1 MNLTEVSSTTLRCGF
16 QFLPLDPTTISKDVR
31 AAFVVKTVMN
41 AFTCPFTVLFNIL
54 VMIAVKTKRQ
64 LRTKSNIALACLAT
78 TDFTV
83 GLVLQPLHIATFI
96 LVVQVGETPNRLCT
110 LIDVAK
116 TVGVACTLASLYHLF
131 MMSGERYLAIKHAF
145 AYESGLVTEARIMVA
160 SGLSWLGAVF
170 ILPIDYI
177 SEASRKVTL
186 ILTVSVNLFLLIPV
200 ILYFHVVVYKEVRR
214 NKKQIIANQVSLEA
228 RTNLLR
234 SKKSFYTTT
243 IVLLTI
249 MLCYIP
255 ASIWIV
261 ILPVLRN
268 RISATVRHIVLSV
281 TTTLLVLN
289 SFFNPLI
296 YAVRIRY
303 FRVAFIQLLSSK
315 TLPKAEELEKRLF
328 QSRRN

>member
-1 MNLTEVSSTTLRCGF
+1 MSTLHSS
-16 QFLPLDPTTISKDVR
+16 SKR
-31 AAFVVKTVMN
+31 
-41 AFTCPFTVLFNIL
+41 PFTVLFNIL

-78 TDFTV
+78 SDFTV

-160 SGLSWLGAVF
+160 SGLSWLGAV
-170 ILPIDYI
+170 ITLPIDYI
-177 SEASRKVTL
+177 SEASRKITL
-186 ILTVSVNLFLLIPV
+186 ILTVSVNLFVLISV

-228 RTNLLR
+228 RTPTCLE
-234 SKKSFYTTT
+234 
-243 IVLLTI
+243 V
-249 MLCYIP
+249 
-255 ASIWIV
+255 
-261 ILPVLRN
+261 RN
-268 RISATVRHIVLSV
+268 RFT
-281 TTTLLVLN
+281 
-289 SFFNPLI
+289 
-296 YAVRIRY
+296 
-303 FRVAFIQLLSSK
+303 QQLSSY
-315 TLPKAEELEKRLF
+315 LQLCCVISRPIFGLLF
-328 QSRRN
+328 VQS